1 MKTIFHKILATTAL
15 CLAALGLS
23 SCRLA
28 LHTLPDYVGKQE
40 FELYEEEEPGYE
52 VYSCEDVL
60 YAKLPG
66 YYARPRVALFQLYD
80 LKEDDWDNGF
90 GGLPSP
96 RSHLAESTL
105 YLPLDQNLVSRWNY
119 RNKDAKKPLR
129 FVRYQSGVLTEEQM
143 KEKQGKLIAHGSI
156 YGGLRKE
163 ICESLTQKSYVHYA
177 LRPIALPLELVDTVS
192 TIPLSAAGVAAH
204 LVVGVPFALVYD
216 MGSSVGSQMQRQNAP
231 QAEPAQMPSTHEQR
245 GGN

>member
-1 MKTIFHKILATTAL
+1 MIMSTFHKILATTAL
-15 CLAALGLS
+15 CLAAVGLS

-90 GGLPSP
+90 GGPPSP

-105 YLPLDQNLVSRWNY
+105 YFPLTRELVGMWNE
-119 RNKDAKKPLR
+119 RNAKKPLR
-129 FVRYQSGVLTEEQM
+129 FVRYQSGMLTEEQM
-143 KEKQGKLIAHGSI
+143 KEKRGKLIAHGSI
-156 YGGLRKE
+156 YGGLE
-163 ICESLTQKSYVHYA
+163 TAICEAATQKSYAHYA
-177 LRPIALPLELVDTVS
+177 LKPIAIPLELVDTVS
-192 TIPLSAAGVAAH
+192 TIPLSAVSVASA
-204 LVVGVPFALVYD
+204 LVVGIPVAYVYD
-216 MGSSVGSQMQRQNAP
+216 MGRSVGRQMQRQNAP
-231 QAEPAQMPSTHEQR
+231 QAEPPNKPSEIE
-245 GGN
+245 

>member
-1 MKTIFHKILATTAL
+1 MTKFRFSKILATTAI
-15 CLAALGLS
+15 CLAAVGGS

-52 VYSCEDVL
+52 VYSCKDVL

-80 LKEDDWDNGF
+80 LKDDEWENGF
-90 GGLPSP
+90 GGPPSP

-105 YLPLDQNLVSRWNY
+105 YFPLTRELVGLWNE
-119 RNKDAKKPLR
+119 RNAKKPLR
-129 FVRYQSGVLTEEQM
+129 FVRYQSGMLTEEQM

-156 YGGLRKE
+156 YGGLE
-163 ICESLTQKSYVHYA
+163 TDICEAATQKSYAHYA
-177 LRPIALPLELVDTVS
+177 LKPIAIPLELVDTVS
-192 TIPLSAAGVAAH
+192 NIPLSAAAVAAH
-204 LVVGVPFALVYD
+204 LVVGVPFALVY
-216 MGSSVGSQMQRQNAP
+216 GSVGSQMQRQNAP
-231 QAEPAQMPSTHEQR
+231 QAEPAQMPSTLEQR

>member
-1 MKTIFHKILATTAL
+1 MKTIFHNILATTAL
-15 CLAALGLS
+15 CLAAVGLS

-40 FELYEEEEPGYE
+40 FELYDEKEPGYE

-60 YAKLPG
+60 YVKLPG
-66 YYARPRVALFQLYD
+66 YYVRPRVALFQMYD
-80 LKEDDWDNGF
+80 LKDDDWQNGF
-90 GGLPSP
+90 GGAPSP

-177 LRPIALPLELVDTVS
+177 LKPIALPLELVDTVS
-192 TIPLSAAGVAAH
+192 TIPLSAAAGVTGI
-204 LVVGVPFALVYD
+204 VMGVSITII
-216 MGSSVGSQMQRQNAP
+216 GSVTQPHQQQTVP
-231 QAEPAQMPSTHEQR
+231 QPEPENETSEEE
-245 GGN
+245 